1 MRCAAFLFFMIRHIF
16 ASLFVLLSLFSSVA
30 QNTDLNSLCPV
41 KRFID
46 VKSPLGFA
54 NTFKG
59 DTIYFTVPN
68 SDDAYFETFKLFEPD
83 TLWLKEC
90 PKNKAPE
97 QHKHYKLVNH
107 FRPVPGWG
115 VNAHRQYTPGTT
127 LEKCKF
133 VICGAHTEEVQYLG
147 KFNFILLEDVQS
159 GKLIKWDFTKNE
171 NNGLIILSPSII
183 RHLSLMKDMD
193 FLIDESESGFTL
205 AKCTDVA
212 FSVLVKYK
220 QFHITLDADFN
231 TYKGHR
237 TSHNWNPRFFL
248 KKDKDKLITNNSS
261 QQ

>member
-1 MRCAAFLFFMIRHIF
+1 MIRHIF
-16 ASLFVLLSLFSSVA
+16 AFLFVLLSLFSSVA
-30 QNTDLNSLCPV
+30 QNTDLNSLCPI

-46 VKSPLGFA
+46 CKSPLEFA
-54 NTFKG
+54 YTFQG

-68 SDDAYFETFKLFEPD
+68 SNDAYFETFKLVEPD
-83 TLWLKEC
+83 TLWLKER
-90 PKNKAPE
+90 PKNKVPE

-127 LEKCKF
+127 LEKCIF
-133 VICGAHTEEVQYLG
+133 VIRGAHTEEVQYLG

-171 NNGLIILSPSII
+171 NNGLIIVSPSII
-183 RHLSLMKDMD
+183 KHLSLMKGLD
-193 FLIDESESGFTL
+193 FLIEESDSVFTP

-220 QFHITLDADFN
+220 QFHVSLDTDFN
-231 TYKGHR
+231 TAKGNR
-237 TSHNWNPRFFL
+237 TSHNWIPRFFL
-248 KKDKDKLITNNSS
+248 KKDEDKLTTNNSL